1 MKVFVYGTLK
11 HGYGNSRLLAG
22 CNLLSVAYLNNHK
35 LLHAGFPVLVQEEG
49 SRVRGEV
56 YEIPEAIQEQVITRL
71 DWLENEGSM
80 YDRITITVNDGDVE
94 GQEHEVQTYLGN
106 PKFWDDFKDMKPEP
120 IVDGA
125 YQWNR

>member
-11 HGYGNSRLLAG
+11 NGYGNNRLLSG
-22 CNLLSVAYLNNHK
+22 CNLLSVAYLDNHK
-35 LLHAGFPVLVQEEG
+35 LLHAGFPVLVEEKG
-49 SRVRGEV
+49 SKVRGEV
-56 YEIPEAIQEQVITRL
+56 WEIPEALEKNVIERL

-80 YDRITITVNDGDVE
+80 YNRITITVNDGDVD

-106 PKFWDDFKDMKPEP
+106 PKFWDNFENMKPEP

-125 YQWNR
+125 YTWAR